1 MDAKTHYLI
10 GVLENL
16 ILDLREERKTLV
28 DLSLHDNIRF
38 YDHAYPKNVVYAES
52 TLWLR
57 VKEVNAETQYPL
69 SGG

>member
-28 DLSLHDNIRF
+28 DLSLHDNIHF
-38 YDHAYPKNVVYAES
+38 YDHSRPKNVVSAES
-52 TLWLR
+52 TIWLR